1 MIWLFYFY
9 FLSSLIETKEQFLS
23 SAHAELAAHD
33 WEWPELKSIATFGL
47 AVAFAKLRSSQHV
60 FKTKSLF
67 KIDETLISNA
77 MDNKVFRFLNQNVA
91 PSEFLHYV
99 VSIIYYFYTFSKY
112 YLLLEPGNSC
122 IFISHLNKLKNEN
135 LFWIFSHIL
144 RFLHK

>member
-1 MIWLFYFY
+1 MFNYYIFNFLF
-9 FLSSLIETKEQFLS
+9 SSFIETKEQFLS
-23 SAHAELAAHD
+23 SAHAELTAHD

-60 FKTKSLF
+60 FKNKSLF

-99 VSIIYYFYTFSKY
+99 VSIKHYI
-112 YLLLEPGNSC
+112 
-122 IFISHLNKLKNEN
+122 IFLYI
-135 LFWIFSHIL
+135 IL
-144 RFLHK
+144 RCR